1 MTRSLLIV
9 MILAL
14 CGSLAGATPALA
26 QSDTDASPGITTTG
40 YGEASAPA
48 ESASLE
54 FLIIDE
60 QSFYGGPPQAAPVE
74 ATPGAIARETVAP
87 ITDAIEA
94 TGLAESVEVVVPVV
108 RELYNQAPL
117 ARIEVTVANPD
128 LDGLANL
135 VTEVTRAAA
144 GDRLLLGYVGA
155 RFETSDCA
163 TLERGAR
170 EAALA
175 EAQTRAGIQAELL
188 GVGLGD
194 VVASVDV
201 DATAGVANLYGAQP
215 TSASN
220 CDPMGSATSG
230 GDFGSGG
237 SLPRFDP
244 TSNSGEVEVYRQVQV
259 TFAIAASEATP
270 AA

>member
-14 CGSLAGATPALA
+14 FGSLVGAAPAIA
-26 QSDTDASPGITTTG
+26 QGEPGVRAGITTTG
-40 YGEASAPA
+40 YGEASAAA
-48 ESASLE
+48 ESVSME
-54 FLIIDE
+54 FVIVDE
-60 QSFYGGPPQAAPVE
+60 QAFYGGPPQQAPVE
-74 ATPGAIARETVAP
+74 ATPGAMARETVAP
-87 ITDAIEA
+87 IVDALEA
-94 TGLAESVEVVVPVV
+94 SGAVESVEVVVPMVSL
-108 RELYNQAPL
+108 LYAQAPL
-117 ARIEVTVANPD
+117 ARIDVTVANPD
-128 LDGLANL
+128 LAGMTSV
-135 VTEVTRAAA
+135 VTEVSRAAA
-144 GDRLLLGYVGA
+144 GERLLVGYVGA

-201 DATAGVANLYGAQP
+201 DATTGVANLYGAQP